1 MDTAEKA
8 KTVIAED
15 VEILGSIRCGSNIN
29 IDGKVNGDITC
40 TGDAVIGSTSTVKGN
55 ITLNSIV
62 VQGQV
67 TGNIIARDKI
77 ELKSTARVHGD
88 IRAKRLI
95 VEDGVTMTGKS
106 EVNPSGK
113 ALPESIPPVQA
124 SELTVD
130 KSQDA
135 EGKRAGFFG
144 RK

>member
-8 KTVIAED
+8 KTAIAED
-15 VEILGSIRCGSNIN
+15 VEILGAIRCGSSIN

-40 TGDAVIGSTSTVKGN
+40 TGDAVIGTTSTIKGN

-62 VQGQV
+62 VHGQI

-88 IRAKRLI
+88 VRAKRLI

-113 ALPESIPPVQA
+113 AIVETTPPVQA

-130 KSQDA
+130 KENDGES
-135 EGKRAGFFG
+135 KRAGFFG
-144 RK
+144 RR

>member
-1 MDTAEKA
+1 MFILSKNLIVNIEIVTKETHMDTAEKA

-29 IDGKVNGDITC
+29 IDGKVNGDVTC
-40 TGDAVIGSTSTVKGN
+40 TGDAVIGATCTVKGN
-55 ITLNSIV
+55 ITINSIV

-67 TGNIIARDKI
+67 TGNIIARDRI

-106 EVNPSGK
+106 
-113 ALPESIPPVQA
+113 
-124 SELTVD
+124 
-130 KSQDA
+130 
-135 EGKRAGFFG
+135 
-144 RK
+144 

>member
-1 MDTAEKA
+1 METEEKA

-15 VEILGSIRCGSNIN
+15 VEIMGSVRCGSSIN
-29 IDGKVNGDITC
+29 IDGKVNGDVTC
-40 TGDAVIGSTSTVKGN
+40 TGDAFIGSTCTVKGN
-55 ITLNSIV
+55 ISVNSIV

-67 TGNIIARDKI
+67 NGNISARDKI
-77 ELKSTARVHGD
+77 ELKSTARVNGD

-113 ALPESIPPVQA
+113 VSTEQPPVQA
-124 SELTVD
+124 SELTVQ
-130 KSQDA
+130 KDA
-135 EGKRAGFFG
+135 DSEARRTGFFG